1 MMKFG
6 KDEKQSD
13 NQGRKPTA
21 MESNHHPWDA
31 QNVTPK
37 YSINSIADSE
47 ACEDNF
53 LQKIGFEA

>member
-1 MMKFG
+1 MKFG
-6 KDEKQSD
+6 KNEKQSD

-21 MESNHHPWDA
+21 MESNNNPFDEPNYA
-31 QNVTPK
+31 K

-53 LQKIGFEA
+53 L